1 MTERCLR
8 TASLVILASLML
20 TAQVVWAGEPTY
32 AERLGWPEGTR
43 VVLFH
48 VDDAGMSHDS
58 NVGAI
63 EAVENGVARSMSI
76 MFPCPW
82 ATEIVK
88 YVKAHPEVD
97 AGVHLTL
104 TSEYQDY
111 RWGPLSGAKQTPS
124 LVDQDGY
131 LWRTVPEAAKSAT
144 ADEVDK
150 EIRAQLDRCRAM
162 DIEPT
167 HLDSHM
173 GTLFANPFFLQR
185 YIRLGVENQIPVM
198 MPAGHMDCLTAKTPV
213 VAALLR
219 MVGKHLGKQLWDA
232 GLPVLDDLH
241 LGYLSDA
248 PEKRKGQV
256 IAFLRSVK
264 PGVTQYIVHCTRPTD
279 VFPFISESGP
289 RRLSELEAMID
300 PDVRK
305 VVEDEKIVLTT
316 WRELKQR
323 REAVEK
329 REQVPVSPGP

>member
-1 MTERCLR
+1 MTERYLR
-8 TASLVILASLML
+8 TASLAILASLVL
-20 TAQVVWAGEPTY
+20 TTQVGSASEPTY

-63 EAVENGVARSMSI
+63 EAIENGVARSMSI

-88 YVKAHPEVD
+88 YLKAHPEVD

-111 RWGPLSGAKQTPS
+111 RWGPLSGSKQTPS
-124 LVDQDGY
+124 LVDQNGY
-131 LWRTVPEAAKSAT
+131 LWRTVAEAAKSAT
-144 ADEVDK
+144 AEDVGK

-162 DIEPT
+162 GIEPT

-173 GTLFANPFFLQR
+173 GTLFAHPFFLQR
-185 YIRLGVENQIPVM
+185 YIRLGMENQIPVM
-198 MPAGHMDCLTAKTPV
+198 VPAGHMNCLAAKTPA

-219 MVGKHLGKQLWDA
+219 MVGKHVGKQLWDA

-241 LGYLSDA
+241 MGYLGDP
-248 PEKRKGQV
+248 PEKRKGQI
-256 IAFLRSVK
+256 IAFLHSVK

-289 RRLSELEAMID
+289 RRLSELEAMVD
-300 PDVRK
+300 PEVKK

-316 WRELKQR
+316 WRELKER
-323 REAVEK
+323 REAVK
-329 REQVPVSPGP
+329 QTEQILASPGP